1 MFKRTGKKE
10 PFKGADKNN
19 LSENLFELVDSGEI
33 TLEEANEIIAN
44 EREGIPQSDSFV
56 GRRKNNGA
64 EARFFERENR
74 GSGVYSDDEEAKE
87 MITGDRVEDSAVSEA
102 GMEGRSVDGTNK
114 FLGKEQELED
124 PGMTAEGAVSA
135 GEDVSSRDS
144 GAEPFR
150 VFETQEEYQ
159 RAFDNAWNKR
169 YGKMMREQEAKQ
181 KELDLLLS
189 DLGELLD
196 VAPKDAPKE
205 LARRK
210 LILEAQQKGEEN
222 PESYAQV
229 KTVEAERDSLKQEL
243 ERFNQEARAREVV
256 ANIRRQAAGIAEMD
270 PSFNLDDAMQ
280 NPEFANVVFS
290 LYASMPERAVDLAYR
305 TIYAGNDGSMGRTTQ
320 PTSKTAGAQFAGLS
334 NGQRQPRADFA
345 ARPVEGGVSGRV
357 NSQRKPPDFSRMSD
371 KDILD
376 IQNRVLRGEKV
387 EF

>member
-1 MFKRTGKKE
+1 M
-10 PFKGADKNN
+10 
-19 LSENLFELVDSGEI
+19 
-33 TLEEANEIIAN
+33 
-44 EREGIPQSDSFV
+44 
-56 GRRKNNGA
+56 
-64 EARFFERENR
+64 
-74 GSGVYSDDEEAKE
+74 
-87 MITGDRVEDSAVSEA
+87 
-102 GMEGRSVDGTNK
+102 
-114 FLGKEQELED
+114 
-124 PGMTAEGAVSA
+124 
-135 GEDVSSRDS
+135 
-144 GAEPFR
+144 
-150 VFETQEEYQ
+150 
-159 RAFDNAWNKR
+159 
-169 YGKMMREQEAKQ
+169 
-181 KELDLLLS
+181 
-189 DLGELLD
+189 
-196 VAPKDAPKE
+196 
-205 LARRK
+205 
-210 LILEAQQKGEEN
+210 
-222 PESYAQV
+222 
-229 KTVEAERDSLKQEL
+229 KQEL